1 MCVTGARI
9 GELAGA
15 QVGQG
20 VFANHY
26 SIVEWKG
33 KHTSAS
39 GEVMRWDAPSGVAEG
54 DRFCEHDNETSKTDV
69 PRVMCVVAKTRG
81 LAAIDL
87 GGALESYWKAC
98 NFGIITSQEGG
109 WVVRRPD
116 FSVVQISLQA
126 LRKDERRL
134 AALRRWLG
142 TTRVMQVGQMAAALA
157 HELKRLMLRRRT
169 RPRTRCS

>member
-1 MCVTGARI
+1 MHNSVQILLECVTGARI

-81 LAAIDL
+81 PAAIDL
-87 GGALESYWKAC
+87 GGALENYREAC
-98 NFGIITSQEGG
+98 NFNSPRHRREAG
-109 WVVRRPD
+109 WCVVRT
-116 FSVVQISLQA
+116 S
-126 LRKDERRL
+126 
-134 AALRRWLG
+134 RWS
-142 TTRVMQVGQMAAALA
+142 RS
-157 HELKRLMLRRRT
+157 
-169 RPRTRCS
+169 RCRHCARMSGD